1 MSDPVPDRAQV
12 ITAKWLAYARRTGPS
27 DQELAEAGVHDVY
40 QGLGLPAPQI
50 IWLPSPLA
58 GLFAVLQLSSE
69 ASSSR
74 HMEVYNTLLRNPDIL
89 NSGPELF
96 DIQHSAEM
104 AVRWLRRPGPF
115 LLLPRHRIDP
125 SGSGEFRATPNGVDL
140 IDQPFNQV
148 GLQVFSALNAIGRR
162 MMMDTSIETVLRS
175 FYIPDGQLGVNTVV
189 GSMLMGQFDV
199 ARLIGHEF
207 WTTNVRGAGEIRLM
221 DQKTIGL
228 AKVAQSTA
236 FWWPLEG
243 VAVMTQRPTFMQF
256 DDGGRLHCETG
267 PAVAWADH
275 FKLWYWHGVHVP
287 QRLVEGTLTAME
299 VLKLPNVEVRRC
311 AVERMGWGWLI
322 KEANLGPIG
331 PSVPDPGNPGHEL
344 TLYSVPAQF
353 FDTEINVLVC
363 DNGTVER
370 DGTRRRFGLTVPANI
385 FTPVEAAAWTYGL
398 TAEQYAQAQRR
409 S

>member
-1 MSDPVPDRAQV
+1 MSDSVWPIID
-12 ITAKWLAYARRTGPS
+12 KWLTYARRTGPS
-27 DQELAEAGVHDVY
+27 DQELAEAGVHDIY
-40 QGLGLPAPQI
+40 QGLGLSAPQI

-58 GLFAVLQLSSE
+58 GLFAVLQLCSE
-69 ASSSR
+69 ENDNR
-74 HMEVYNTLLRNPDIL
+74 HIEVFNTLLRSPAIL
-89 NSGPELF
+89 DSGPELF
-96 DIQHSAEM
+96 DIQYSTEM
-104 AVRWLRRPGPF
+104 AVRRLRRMGPF
-115 LLLPRHRIDP
+115 RPLPKHRV
-125 SGSGEFRATPNGVDL
+125 GSPGGSEFRGLANGEDL

-148 GLQVFSALNAIGRR
+148 GVQVFGALHAIGRR
-162 MMMDTSIETVLRS
+162 MVMDASIETVLKS
-175 FYIPDGQLGVNTVV
+175 VYILDGQMSVNVAV

-199 ARLIGHEF
+199 AWLVGNEF
-207 WTTNVRGAGEIRLM
+207 WSAKGESSRLL
-221 DQKTIGL
+221 DQRAVGL
-228 AKVAQSTA
+228 TKVAQSTA

-256 DDGGRLHCETG
+256 DETGRLHCETG
-267 PAVAWADH
+267 PAVAWADQ

-322 KEANLGPIG
+322 KEANLGPMG

-353 FDTEINVLVC
+353 YDTEINVLVC
-363 DNGTVER
+363 DNGTIER